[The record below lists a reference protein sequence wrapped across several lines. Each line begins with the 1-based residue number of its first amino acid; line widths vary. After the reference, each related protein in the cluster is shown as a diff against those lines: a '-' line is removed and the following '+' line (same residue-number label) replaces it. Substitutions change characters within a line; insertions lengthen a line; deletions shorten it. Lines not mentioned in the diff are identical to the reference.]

1 MPINGNSFNN
11 KHFLDSAI
19 CVSDIL
25 ADLGY
30 KQAYFSNLDSKFSG
44 MKFLM
49 ESHRVEV
56 MDLPYFQ
63 AQNLVPNP
71 LPKNMRG
78 VWDLKDAELFKL
90 AKNHLDSLSDSQP
103 FALYISTID
112 THQEQGFI
120 DEIYCPTLIDYS
132 YQSAFRCNDKI
143 ISDFINFVQSSKF
156 GKNTTIIILGDHL
169 SGTQGFF
176 PHNAKRF
183 IYNTFINPQFTQKPT
198 IALTKNRELSHFDI
212 TPLILDSLGIRV
224 ESFGLGRN
232 PLYGKSLLESEFD
245 INGFNALLAQRN
257 KIYDSFW
264 EAKNNKGAKND

>member
-1 MPINGNSFNN
+1 MSIGGNSFSN

-44 MKFLM
+44 MKFFM
-49 ESHRVEV
+49 ESHSVEV

-63 AQNLVPNP
+63 SQNLLPNP

-90 AKNHLDSLSDSQP
+90 AKNHLELLSDSQP

-112 THQEQGFI
+112 THSTDTAWVDKEFCPWADTSYGNV
-120 DEIYCPTLIDYS
+120 IYC
-132 YQSAFRCNDKI
+132 NDRI

-169 SGTQGFF
+169 SHQQGFF
-176 PHNAKRF
+176 PYNAKRF
-183 IYNTFINPQFTQKPT
+183 IYNAFINPQFTQKPT
-198 IALTKNRELSHFDI
+198 ISLTKNRKLSHFDI
-212 TPLILDSLGIRV
+212 TPLILDSLGIHT

-245 INGFNALLAQRN
+245 INGFNALLMQRN

-264 EAKNNKGAKND
+264 EVKNAR

>member
-1 MPINGNSFNN
+1 MPIHGNDFSN

-30 KQAYFSNLDSKFSG
+30 KQAYFSNFDSKFSG

-49 ESHRVEV
+49 ESHSVEV

-63 AQNLVPNP
+63 AQNI
-71 LPKNMRG
+71 LPKVLPKDMQG

-90 AKNHLDSLSDSQP
+90 AKNHLDSLDDSQP
-103 FALYISTID
+103 FALYLLNVD
-112 THQEQGFI
+112 THFHDNFVDKEHCAGFEQ
-120 DEIYCPTLIDYS
+120 S
-132 YQSAFRCNDKI
+132 YLGVIQCTDKLM
-143 ISDFINFVQSSKF
+143 SDFVRFVQNSKF

-169 SGTQGFF
+169 SMNRKIF
-176 PHNAKRF
+176 NAETKRF
-183 IYNTFINPQFTQKPT
+183 VYNAFINPQFTQNPT

-212 TPLILDSLGIRV
+212 TPLILDSLGIRA

-245 INGFNALLAQRN
+245 INGFNALLVQRN

-264 EAKNNKGAKND
+264 EAKNGK